1 MFSFGNFIVHS
12 LTFRSLIHFCLF
24 SHIVLENVL
33 ISFFHKQLSVFPAP
47 LIEQTDFSSLYILAY
62 LKYTNTSIKKQN
74 KAKKTPKNNSIKKWV
89 EDLKRHFIKEDI
101 YMANRHR
108 KICSSLLLE
117 KCKLKLQRG
126 ITSHQSEWLSLKS
139 LQTISAGED
148 TEKKELSY
156 IVCGNGSWCSHNGEQ
171 YGGL

>member
-1 MFSFGNFIVHS
+1 MFIFTYSIRECSNFILSQAAISFYSTTYWTDWLFFFVYS
-12 LTFRSLIHFCLF
+12 CLF
-24 SHIVLENVL
+24 KIYKYLYQKT
-33 ISFFHKQLSVFPAP
+33 KQS
-47 LIEQTDFSSLYILAY
+47 
-62 LKYTNTSIKKQN
+62 KKKPQ
-74 KAKKTPKNNSIKKWV
+74 KTQSKKWV

-117 KCKLKLQRG
+117 KCKLKLQWG

-139 LQTISAGED
+139 LQMISAGED

-156 IVCGNGSWCSHNGEQ
+156 IVCGNVSWCSHNGEQ